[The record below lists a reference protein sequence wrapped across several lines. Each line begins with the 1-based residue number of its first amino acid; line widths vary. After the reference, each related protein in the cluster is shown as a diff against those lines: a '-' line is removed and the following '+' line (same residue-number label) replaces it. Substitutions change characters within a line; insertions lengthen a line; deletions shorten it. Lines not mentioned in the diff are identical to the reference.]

1 MAEFTPLNEVET
13 EPLDVKM
20 EDASEGEV
28 SEDKKSTP
36 ASEMSEEAPEP
47 TDAEDVKA
55 EDDEDEDEVPKAQVA
70 NTKATK
76 ARATNGKKA
85 TNGATKT
92 EEEAKIPVT
101 PRKRGRKAKA
111 GDATGGA
118 IAEEADD
125 EAETPSKKKRA
136 TPAKGTPSKAGK
148 RALPSNFEEASEE
161 DKMLLRMKDE
171 ENKPWNEIRSAWE
184 KATGET
190 VGGSTLSNRYQR
202 IKANFTIFSSED
214 EAKLIQ
220 CKKGI
225 EEKFE
230 NEKWCRIAD
239 AMEAAGGKRY
249 PAAAL
254 QKKFKDLG
262 RKMAAKEADGMDE

>member
-1 MAEFTPLNEVET
+1 MPEFTPLNEVET
-13 EPLDVKM
+13 EPFDVKM

-47 TDAEDVKA
+47 TDADDVKA
-55 EDDEDEDEVPKAQVA
+55 EDDEGEAPKAQVA
-70 NTKATK
+70 NTKAAK
-76 ARATNGKKA
+76 GRGTNGKKA
-85 TNGATKT
+85 TNGAIKT

-111 GDATGGA
+111 GDATGA
-118 IAEEADD
+118 ATAEEADD

-148 RALPSNFEEASEE
+148 RALPSNFDEASEE

-171 ENKPWNEIRSAWE
+171 ENKPWSEIKTAWE

-202 IKANFTIFSSED
+202 IKANFTVFSPED

-220 CKKGI
+220 YKKDI
-225 EEKFE
+225 EDKFE

-262 RKMAAKEADGMDE
+262 RKMAAKEADGIDE

>member
-1 MAEFTPLNEVET
+1 MPEFTPLNKVET

-47 TDAEDVKA
+47 KDANVKLEDNG
-55 EDDEDEDEVPKAQVA
+55 DEAPKA
-70 NTKATK
+70 K
-76 ARATNGKKA
+76 ATNGKAAKGRAAANGKKA
-85 TNGATKT
+85 NGTVKT
-92 EEEAKIPVT
+92 EEEAKPPVT

-111 GDATGGA
+111 GDATGA
-118 IAEEADD
+118 ATAEEADD
-125 EAETPSKKKRA
+125 EGETPSKKKRA

-148 RALPSNFEEASEE
+148 RTLPNSFEEASEE
-161 DKMLLRMKDE
+161 DRMLLRMKDE
-171 ENKPWNEIRSAWE
+171 ENKPWGEIKAAWE
-184 KATGET
+184 KATGES

-202 IKANFTIFSSED
+202 IKANFTVFSPED
-214 EAKLIQ
+214 EAKLLQ
-220 CKKGI
+220 CKKDI

-239 AMEAAGGKRY
+239 AMEAASGKRH

-254 QKKFKDLG
+254 QKKVKDLG
-262 RKMAAKEADGMDE
+262 RKMAAREADGMDE